1 MKKKVISMFL
11 AAMMTFSLGS
21 VTYAAV
27 PETKS
32 DLQKDSYGTEAYD
45 NSGEDVATQEYV
57 RAKLKVN
64 GKSIISEEGKLVGDM
79 LAGMSYDDSTNT
91 LTLNNCTLEQTQ
103 RPAEDESW
111 SVIEFESLNYSEGEK
126 LTIVLK
132 GDNTIYAPGP
142 TGIVT
147 GLDDSVTIKG
157 TGSLNIIHDS
167 RCSLSPYTDYFT
179 GIEIG
184 GRAGDELDSSALTI
198 ESCNI
203 NISADTKGS
212 FYGIS
217 REAYNERYK
226 KDFEILGSKISIE
239 ASSQNSKYGHVVVG
253 IDTQGGNFTIKNSQI
268 DVDLDSDNEN
278 AGIFP
283 LATGYEV
290 SDGERFY
297 DGGKLTIEKSDVY
310 MYTSGA
316 ASTKG
321 AYAYNVVV
329 DDSAHYYAGKH
340 GLSKEISAKDAW
352 SFNRYWD
359 NRYRAR
365 YNCLAITQNA
375 LDPTEL
381 SMDFEDVSEGA
392 WYYDNVE
399 YVFKHEL
406 MSGLNDTTF
415 GPNDPLARAQFA
427 TIMYRK
433 EGKPEVSYTNRF
445 KDVSDGNWYT
455 DAIMWASDA
464 GVVTGYSNGNFGPG
478 DKINREQMA
487 VMMYRYANGKGYDVS
502 ASVALNSYQDGNCVS
517 GFAKQAMQWCVAE
530 GIITGKNN
538 GTQLDPQGNA
548 TRAECATII
557 RRFVEKYE

>member
-21 VTYAAV
+21 VTYAAD

-32 DLQKDSYGTEAYD
+32 DLQKDSYGTEACD

-57 RAKLKVN
+57 RTKLRVN
-64 GKSIISEEGKLVGDM
+64 GKDVILEGGKQVGDM
-79 LAGMSYDDSTNT
+79 PDGMSYDDSTNT
-91 LTLNNCTLEQTQ
+91 LTLNNCTLEQTESTI
-103 RPAEDESW
+103 RPA
-111 SVIEFESLNYSEGEK
+111 IEFDSCYYSGNICGTK
-126 LTIVLK
+126 LTIVLI
-132 GDNTIYAPGP
+132 GDNTIYAPGSVGIE
-142 TGIVT
+142 TGVY
-147 GLDDSVTIKG
+147 DSVTIKG
-157 TGSLNIIHDS
+157 GGSLNIIHDS
-167 RCSLSPYTDYFT
+167 RCALSPYTNYFT
-179 GIEIG
+179 GIKIG
-184 GRAGDELDSSALTI
+184 GRAGDFFDSSALTI

-203 NISADTKGS
+203 NISADTEGS

-239 ASSQNSKYGHVVVG
+239 ASSQNSKYGHVVAG

-359 NRYRAR
+359 HRYRAR

-381 SMDFEDVSEGA
+381 SMDFEDVPEGA

>member
-1 MKKKVISMFL
+1 MREFWMRLMSVVVIVGLILGYNSVL
-11 AAMMTFSLGS
+11 EARAKDEEIAKLNAKIEKTESLEDGDSKNGSYKDGTYTAGS
-21 VTYAAV
+21 VGI
-27 PETKS
+27 K
-32 DLQKDSYGTEAYD
+32 
-45 NSGEDVATQEYV
+45 
-57 RAKLKVN
+57 
-64 GKSIISEEGKLVGDM
+64 
-79 LAGMSYDDSTNT
+79 
-91 LTLNNCTLEQTQ
+91 
-103 RPAEDESW
+103 
-111 SVIEFESLNYSEGEK
+111 
-126 LTIVLK
+126 
-132 GDNTIYAPGP
+132 
-142 TGIVT
+142 TGV
-147 GLDDSVTIKG
+147 DDSVTIKG
-157 TGSLNIIHDS
+157 GGSLNIIHDS
-167 RCSLSPYTDYFT
+167 RCALSPYTNYFT

-184 GRAGDELDSSALTI
+184 GRAGDKLDSSALTI

-203 NISADTKGS
+203 NISADTEGS

-217 REAYNERYK
+217 REAYNEPYK
-226 KDFEILGSKISIE
+226 KDFEISGSKISIE
-239 ASSQNSKYGHVVVG
+239 ASSQNSKYGHVVAG

-290 SDGERFY
+290 SVGERIY

-455 DAIMWASDA
+455 GAIMWASDA

-478 DKINREQMA
+478 DKINRIYDRDGDIGIDVA
-487 VMMYRYANGKGYDVS
+487 DNGPGMTQETIDHIMHNKVISSKRG
-502 ASVALNSYQDGNCVS
+502 S
-517 GFAKQAMQWCVAE
+517 GIGVRNVNERIQLIYGEDYGVTITSELDE
-530 GIITGKNN
+530 GT
-538 GTQLDPQGNA
+538 T
-548 TRAECATII
+548 ATITI
-557 RRFVEKYE
+557 PKMEETDDAR

>member
-1 MKKKVISMFL
+1 MKKKMISMFL
-11 AAMMTFSLGS
+11 AAMMTFSLGIA
-21 VTYAAV
+21 TYAA
-27 PETKS
+27 
-32 DLQKDSYGTEAYD
+32 DLGTQNELQED
-45 NSGEDVATQEYV
+45 NSKAEAIDDSEEEFIRPG
-57 RAKLKVN
+57 KLQVS
-64 GKSIISEEGKLVGDM
+64 GKNIISAEVEKVGDM
-79 LAGMSYDDSTNT
+79 PEGMSYDDSTNT
-91 LTLNNCTLEQTQ
+91 LTLNNCTIDPTERSASATIYMNSF
-103 RPAEDESW
+103 DS
-111 SVIEFESLNYSEGEK
+111 YGK
-126 LTIVLK
+126 KYTIVLK
-132 GDNTIYAPGP
+132 GENTIYAPGAVGIE
-142 TGIVT
+142 TGT
-147 GLDDSVTIKG
+147 QDSVTIKG

-179 GIEIG
+179 GIKIG
-184 GRAGDELDSSALTI
+184 GRAGDMLDSSALTI

-203 NISADTKGS
+203 NISADTKGM

-217 REAYNERYK
+217 REAFNESGK

-239 ASSQNSKYGHVVVG
+239 ASSVGSQYAHAVAG
-253 IDTQGGNFTIKNSQI
+253 IDTQGGNFIIKNSQI
-268 DVDLDSDNEN
+268 NVRLDCDHSGS
-278 AGIFP
+278 GIFP
-283 LATGYEV
+283 LATGHKAWNG
-290 SDGERFY
+290 DGY
-297 DGGKLTIEKSDVY
+297 VNDGGKLTIEKSDVY

-316 ASTKG
+316 ARTKG
-321 AYAYNVVV
+321 AYAFNVAV
-329 DDSAHYYAGKH
+329 DDSAYYYAGNH

-359 NRYRAR
+359 NLYRAR

-381 SMDFEDVSEGA
+381 SMDFEDVPEGA

>member
-11 AAMMTFSLGS
+11 AAMMTFSLGI
-21 VTYAAV
+21 VTYAAD
-27 PETKS
+27 PGTQNE
-32 DLQKDSYGTEAYD
+32 LQEDSTGVEAYN
-45 NSGEDVATQEYV
+45 NSGEEVATQEYTP
-57 RAKLKVN
+57 AKLRVN
-64 GKSIISEEGKLVGDM
+64 GKRVISEEGKQVGDM
-79 LAGMSYDDSTNT
+79 PDGMSYDDSTNT
-91 LTLNNCTLEQTQ
+91 LTLNNCTLEQTEK
-103 RPAEDESW
+103 AEDIYNS
-111 SVIEFESLNYSEGEK
+111 SVIKFNSVYGSGAK
-126 LTIVLK
+126 LTIVLV
-132 GDNTIYAPGP
+132 GDNTIYAPGS
-142 TGIVT
+142 TGIET
-147 GLDDSVTIKG
+147 GIGDSVTIKG
-157 TGSLNIIHDS
+157 GGSLNIIHDS
-167 RCSLSPYTDYFT
+167 RCALSPYTDFFT

-184 GRAGDELDSSALTI
+184 YWAGQDLDLPALTI

-203 NISADTKGS
+203 NISADTKAS

-217 REAYNERYK
+217 RYATSIPGQ

-239 ASSQNSKYGHVVVG
+239 ASSQNCESGHVVAG

-268 DVDLDSDNEN
+268 DVDLYSDNEN

-283 LATGYEV
+283 LATGNKILNGKV
-290 SDGERFY
+290 IY

-316 ASTKG
+316 ADTKG

-340 GLSKEISAKDAW
+340 GLSKEISAEDAW

-359 NRYRAR
+359 ERYRAR

-381 SMDFEDVSEGA
+381 SMDFEDVPEDA

-433 EGKPEVSYTNRF
+433 EGKPEVSYTNKF

-455 DAIMWASDA
+455 DAIMWASKA

-487 VMMYRYANGKGYDVS
+487 VMMYRYAKEKKYDVS
-502 ASVALNSYQDGNCVS
+502 ASVALNNYQDGNYVS